1 MDDLALS
8 KQYYQ
13 GYETVAQQVRL
24 EELRHAI
31 RLGAKSLTLLIR
43 TEGIRLSQTD
53 VTVLLD
59 ESRAANLMG
68 QWRLLYLQE
77 YFLASVSQRL
87 RTLLMQYE

>member
-13 GYETVAQQVRL
+13 GYEKVVQQVRL
-24 EELRHAI
+24 EELSHAI